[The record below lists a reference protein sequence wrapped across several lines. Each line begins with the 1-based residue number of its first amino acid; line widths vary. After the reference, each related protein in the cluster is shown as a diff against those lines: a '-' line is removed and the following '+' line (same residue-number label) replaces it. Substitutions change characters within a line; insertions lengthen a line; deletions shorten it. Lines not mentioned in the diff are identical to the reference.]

1 MGRLAAPALVRPAGR
16 GFVLFK
22 GGTSLSKAFNVIQ
35 RFSEDID
42 LIIDRGRFGYSGNDD
57 IASAPSKTAASRRME
72 NLATDISAYIAGDL
86 VPQLYERFGAVLI
99 ERFSL
104 NPNPA
109 ASTQIIFSYP
119 SQRVDAY
126 VLPRVLVETGGNADG
141 WPTEKKTITPY
152 VADAAPE
159 GFGDV
164 GVVVTAVSA
173 GRTFW
178 EKLTIL
184 HKTAHRFDG
193 APEWLPAARYSRH
206 YYDVYRL
213 TRSVFAQSAIADV
226 GLAAAVRDAANTF
239 FPDNRANYDR
249 FIPGS
254 IRLVPADAAI
264 PALAEDYRAMR
275 DMIFGEYP
283 SFPEIITELRGL
295 EQRLNGQAHA
305 LG

>member
-1 MGRLAAPALVRPAGR
+1 LYDLPDAGS
-16 GFVLFK
+16 FFFK
-22 GGTSLSKAFNVIQ
+22 GGTSLSKAYNVIQ

-42 LIIDRGRFGYSGNDD
+42 LIIDRARFGYTGNDD
-57 IASAPSKTAASRRME
+57 IASAPSKTAASRRIE
-72 NLATDISAYIAGDL
+72 QLATDISAYIASDI
-86 VPQLYERFGAVLI
+86 VPQLADRFGAVLT

-104 NPNPA
+104 EPDRA
-109 ASTQIIFSYP
+109 APTQILFSYP
-119 SQRVDAY
+119 SDSTDAY
-126 VLPRVLVETGGNADG
+126 ILPRVLVETGGNADS
-141 WPTEKKTITPY
+141 WPTEERTITPY

-159 GFGDV
+159 GFAAV
-164 GVVVTAVSA
+164 GVMVTAVSA
-173 GRTFW
+173 TRTFW

-193 APEWLPAARYSRH
+193 VPGWQPAARYSRH

-213 TRSVFAQSAIADV
+213 TRSPFAQSAISDV
-226 GLAAAVRDAANTF
+226 ELAESVRDAANTF
-239 FPDNRANYDR
+239 FPDNKANYDK

-283 SFPEIITELRGL
+283 SFHEIITELRGL
-295 EQRLNGQAHA
+295 EERLNGQAPPV
-305 LG
+305 G

>member
-1 MGRLAAPALVRPAGR
+1 LYDLPEAGS
-16 GFVLFK
+16 FFFK

-42 LIIDRGRFGYSGNDD
+42 LIIDRARFGYTGPGD
-57 IASAPSKTAASRRME
+57 IASAPSKTAASKRMDQ
-72 NLATDISAYIAGDL
+72 LAAEISAYIASHI
-86 VPQLYERFGAVLI
+86 VPQLAQRFGAILT

-104 NPNPA
+104 EPDLAVP
-109 ASTQIIFSYP
+109 TQIIFAYP
-119 SQRVDAY
+119 SESTDAY
-126 VLPRVLVETGGNADG
+126 ILPRVLVETGGNADC
-141 WPTEKKTITPY
+141 WPTEARSITPY

-159 GFGDV
+159 GFADV

-173 GRTFW
+173 TRTFW

-193 APEWLPAARYSRH
+193 VPGWHPAARYSRH

-213 TRSVFAQSAIADV
+213 ARSTFAQSAIADV
-226 GLAAAVRDAANTF
+226 NLAQAVRDAANTF
-239 FPDNRANYDR
+239 FPDNKANYDK

-254 IRLVPADAAI
+254 IRLVPASAAI

-275 DMIFGEYP
+275 DMIFGEIP
-283 SFPEIITELRGL
+283 SFDAIMTELRGL
-295 EQRLNGQAHA
+295 EERLNGQARA
-305 LG
+305 AG